1 MISEDMIQR
10 LMNAGL
16 SKQQAMSA
24 TANAVATI
32 FSSMD
37 DRELHEEALKV
48 LEKMEDLVSNA
59 QQTYYST
66 IRKYSDTIE
75 KLATISEKVGKFVE
89 LRDEIG
95 AASSE
100 KAKEATALYSS
111 LIALGVSS
119 GANPTTAV
127 INAGYILYAYLG
139 GQASITIEGK
149 EPEGKA
155 EYFHKKTF

>member
-1 MISEDMIQR
+1 MLSEDMIQR
-10 LMNAGL
+10 LMDAGL
-16 SKQQAMSA
+16 SKQQATSA

-37 DRELHEEALKV
+37 DRELHEEACKV
-48 LEKMEDLVSNA
+48 LTKMQNIVRGAER
-59 QQTYYST
+59 TYYDT
-66 IRKYSDTIE
+66 IRKYSETID
-75 KLATISEKVGKFVE
+75 KLAVISEKVGKLVE

-100 KAKEATALYSS
+100 KAKEAAALYSS